1 MNVYVLIYN
10 LALTFYV
17 GCYSLAL
24 LPKANTLNKEK
35 NSHNADDAIKDQ
47 ILASIDSFIYTK
59 DLSGKYTYA
68 NQAVLDLFEKKLA
81 DVIGF
86 DDTHFFDLALSKQL
100 QANDRMV
107 MEQVIRVEN
116 EESNFIRAKNE
127 TRIYKVVKKPL
138 FDHLGNVTGI
148 CGISTDITVEKKLQE
163 QVNEQS
169 YLLETMLNNIDAH
182 IYVKDCE
189 RNFLYVNN
197 RVAEL
202 FGDTAENIIGK
213 KDTDILPVE
222 IAEHFYQS
230 DKQVF
235 ETNQKQVIEETTHRE
250 NGEASHYIS
259 TKVPFN
265 RPDKLPALI
274 GFSSDVTELF
284 KLKEEFMQLANTDPL
299 TNLYN
304 RRFFTEQ
311 AEKEYQRAKR
321 YSLSMTL
328 ISIDIDYFKSIN
340 DKFGHPAGDQVLIEI
355 AKQLKTSLRQTD
367 ILARIGGEEF
377 SILLPETSAIS
388 AVAFAERIKEEQ
400 SKLLMTG
407 DWQGEINLS
416 VSIGVSSLIASDEAF
431 DVLFSRA
438 DKALYQAK
446 NTGRNTVCYL

>member
-1 MNVYVLIYN
+1 M
-10 LALTFYV
+10 

-24 LPKANTLNKEK
+24 LPKANTLNKER
-35 NSHNADDAIKDQ
+35 SPQNADDTIKDQ

-59 DLSGKYTYA
+59 DLSGKYTYV
-68 NQAVLDLFEKKLA
+68 NQAVLDLFEKNLEE
-81 DVIGF
+81 VIGF
-86 DDTHFFDLALSKQL
+86 DDTHFFDLAQSKQL

-107 MEQVIRVEN
+107 MDQVIRVEN

-127 TRIYKVVKKPL
+127 IRIYKVVKKPL
-138 FDHLGNVTGI
+138 FDQLGNVSGI
-148 CGISTDITVEKKLQE
+148 CGISTDITNEKKLQE

-189 RNFLYVNN
+189 RKFLYVND
-197 RVAEL
+197 RVAKL
-202 FGDTAENIIGK
+202 FGDKAENIIGK
-213 KDTDILPVE
+213 QDTEILPID

-235 ETNQKQVIEETTHRE
+235 NTNQKQVIEETTHSE
-250 NGEASHYIS
+250 SGETSHYIS

-284 KLKEEFMQLANTDPL
+284 KLKEQFKQLANTDPL

-304 RRFFTEQ
+304 RRFFTKQ

-321 YSLSMTL
+321 YSQSMTL

-340 DKFGHPAGDQVLIEI
+340 DKFGHTAGDQVLIEV
-355 AKQLKTSLRQTD
+355 AKQLKASLRQTD

-388 AVAFAERIKEEQ
+388 AMTFAERIKEEQ
-400 SKLLMTG
+400 SKLQISG
-407 DWQGEINLS
+407 DWQGEIKLS
-416 VSIGVSSLIASDEAF
+416 VSIGVSSLIASDKTF
-431 DVLFSRA
+431 DMLFSRA

-446 NTGRNTVCYL
+446 NTGRNNVCYL

>member
-1 MNVYVLIYN
+1 MLIYN
-10 LALTFYV
+10 LAIHSYL
-17 GCYSLAL
+17 GCDSLAPL
-24 LPKANTLNKEK
+24 SKASTLSKEK
-35 NSHNADDAIKDQ
+35 NTNNADDTIKDQ

-68 NQAVLDLFEKKLA
+68 NQAVLDLFEKNLA

-86 DDTHFFDLALSKQL
+86 DDTHFFDLALSTQL
-100 QANDRMV
+100 KENDRMV
-107 MEQVIRVEN
+107 MDQVIRVEN

-127 TRIYKVVKKPL
+127 TRIFKVVKKPL
-138 FDHLGNVTGI
+138 FDHLGKVNGI

-189 RNFLYVNN
+189 RTFLYVNN

-202 FGDTAENIIGK
+202 FGDKAENIIGK
-213 KDTDILPVE
+213 KDTDILPKE

-235 ETNQKQVIEETTHRE
+235 ETNQKQVIEETTHSE
-250 NGEASHYIS
+250 SGGDSHYIS

-265 RPDKLPALI
+265 QPDKLPALI
-274 GFSSDVTELF
+274 GFSTDVTELF
-284 KLKEEFMQLANTDPL
+284 KLKEEFKQLANTDPL

-304 RRFFTEQ
+304 RRFFIEQ

-328 ISIDIDYFKSIN
+328 ISIDIDHFKSIN
-340 DKFGHPAGDQVLIEI
+340 DQFGHPAGDRVLIEI
-355 AKQLKTSLRQTD
+355 AQQLKSSLRQTD

-388 AVAFAERIKEEQ
+388 AMTFAERIKEEQ
-400 SKLLMTG
+400 SRLHITG

-416 VSIGVSSLIASDEAF
+416 VSIGVSSLIASDKAF